1 MGELNNSNNQN
12 SMTYRITSTRQVDET
27 LFTTVEYNFDGVIVT
42 TEVAH
47 FMPKSEEEITQ
58 NIINRAASE
67 VARMEAAATI
77 AALIEGIVIG
87 EEKPIE

>member
-1 MGELNNSNNQN
+1 
-12 SMTYRITSTRQVDET
+12 MTYKITATRQIGET
-27 LFTTVEYNFDGVIVT
+27 LFTTVEYNFDGNIVT

-47 FMPKSEEEITQ
+47 FMPNTEAEIEQ

-67 VARMEAAATI
+67 VAKMEAEATI
-77 AALIEGIVIG
+77 ATLIGSIIIG

>member
-1 MGELNNSNNQN
+1 
-12 SMTYRITSTRQVDET
+12 MTYKITSTRQIEET
-27 LFTTVEYNFDGVIVT
+27 LFTTVEYNFDGTIVT

-47 FMPKSEEEITQ
+47 FMPKTEAEIEQ

-67 VARMEAAATI
+67 IARIEAAATI
-77 AALIEGIVIG
+77 TTLVETIVIG

>member
-1 MGELNNSNNQN
+1 
-12 SMTYRITSTRQVDET
+12 MTYKIISTRQIDET
-27 LFTTVEYNFDGVIVT
+27 LFTTVEYNFDGTLVT

-67 VARMEAAATI
+67 VARMEATATV
-77 AALIEGIVIG
+77 ATLIGGIIIG

>member
-1 MGELNNSNNQN
+1 
-12 SMTYRITSTRQVDET
+12 MTYKILSTSQVAET
-27 LFTTVEYNFDGVIVT
+27 LFTTVEYNFDGTIVT

-47 FMPKSEEEITQ
+47 FMPKTEEEITQ

-67 VARMEAAATI
+67 VIRIQASSTI
-77 AALIEGIVIG
+77 ATLVESIVIG

>member
-1 MGELNNSNNQN
+1 
-12 SMTYRITSTRQVDET
+12 MTYKITSTRQIDET
-27 LFTTVEYNFDGVIVT
+27 LFTTVEYNFDGTIVT

-47 FMPKSEEEITQ
+47 FMPKTEAEIEQ

-67 VARMEAAATI
+67 VARMEAATTI
-77 AALIEGIVIG
+77 TTLIESIVIG